1 MWIYIILL
9 ILHLIISALVFL
21 GIQFDIL
28 KVHKYM
34 FFVALFMP
42 FWGVLTVL
50 ILHFQIFF
58 HADDGIDVGVEKLKL
73 ESELY
78 RSVTVDEK
86 KVAANTVPIEEAL
99 LVNSAKERRT
109 IIMDVL
115 NDNPKEYIEFLQKA
129 GNNEDTEVVHYA
141 VTAMVEI
148 SKENDYKL
156 QDFERQ
162 HAKDPENVEVLTG
175 YTDFLW
181 SCLSQNLMQG
191 QVEVLNRELFSSLME
206 KKLALT
212 AGSITDFQWAVENEL
227 RRKNYTQA
235 AALLVQ
241 MQTLYPNSEEYYLSR
256 LNYLAS
262 LGKGEDIK
270 TLLKE
275 IQKKH
280 IYLSSATKEVLAFW
294 ES

>member
-1 MWIYIILL
+1 MLAIILL
-9 ILHLIISALVFL
+9 AVHLIISVLVFL
-21 GIQFDIL
+21 GIQFHIL

-34 FFVALFMP
+34 FFVVLLMP

-50 ILHFQIFF
+50 VLHFQILF

-78 RSVTVDEK
+78 KSVTVDEK
-86 KVAANTVPIEEAL
+86 KTAANTVPIEEAL
-99 LVNSAKERRT
+99 VVNSAKERRT

-162 HAKDPENVEVLTG
+162 HAMDPEDVTVLIS

-181 SCLSQNLMQG
+181 GCLSQNLMQG
-191 QVEVLNRELFSSLME
+191 QVEVLNRELFSALMQ
-206 KKLALT
+206 KKMALT
-212 AGSITDFQWAVENEL
+212 PGSITDFRRLVENEL
-227 RRKNYTQA
+227 KRKNYTQA
-235 AALLVQ
+235 SEILQQ
-241 MQTLYPNSEEYYLSR
+241 MQALYSDNEEYYLCR
-256 LNYLAS
+256 LNYLAALGRGEEIKS
-262 LGKGEDIK
+262 LL
-270 TLLKE
+270 TE
-275 IQKKH
+275 IEKKH
-280 IYLSSATKEVLAFW
+280 IYLSSATKGVLAFW
-294 ES
+294 ET

>member
-1 MWIYIILL
+1 MWIYITLL

-58 HADDGIDVGVEKLKL
+58 HADDGIDVGVEKLRL

-78 RSVTVDEK
+78 RSIIMDDK

-99 LVNSAKERRT
+99 LINSAKERRS
-109 IIMDVL
+109 IIMNVL

-148 SKENDYKL
+148 SKENDFKL
-156 QDFERQ
+156 QDFERK
-162 HAKDPENVEVLTG
+162 HAKDPEDIEVLTG

-206 KKLALT
+206 KKLALID
-212 AGSITDFQWAVENEL
+212 GSITDYQRTVENEL
-227 RRKNYTQA
+227 HRKNYTRA
-235 AALLVQ
+235 AVCLKG
-241 MQTLYPNSEEYYLSR
+241 MQTLYPNNEAYYMSR

-262 LGKGEDIK
+262 LGKGKEIK
-270 TLLKE
+270 ALLEE

-280 IYLSSATKEVLAFW
+280 IYLSSTAKEVLAFW

>member
-1 MWIYIILL
+1 MLPIILL
-9 ILHLIISALVFL
+9 VAHLIISALVFL
-21 GIQFDIL
+21 GIQFHIL
-28 KVHKYM
+28 KVHNYM
-34 FFVALFMP
+34 FFVALFLP
-42 FWGVLTVL
+42 FWGTLAVL

-58 HADDGIDVGVEKLKL
+58 RADDGIDVGVEKLRL

-78 RSVTVDEK
+78 KSVTVDEK
-86 KVAANTVPIEEAL
+86 KTAASTVPIEEAL
-99 LVNSAKERRT
+99 VVNSAKERRT

-115 NDNPKEYIEFLQKA
+115 NDNPKEYIQFLQKA

-162 HAKDPENVEVLTG
+162 HAQNPEDLVILTQ

-191 QVEVLNRELFSSLME
+191 QVEVLNRELFSTLMQ

-212 AGSITDFQWAVENEL
+212 EGSIVDFQNVVNNEL
-227 RRKNYTQA
+227 KRKNYTQA
-235 AALLVQ
+235 MAFLSQ
-241 MQTLYPNSEEYYLSR
+241 MQEAFPNNEAYYLCR
-256 LNYLAS
+256 LNYLAA
-262 LGKGEDIK
+262 LGKGAEIK
-270 TLLKE
+270 QLIQE
-275 IQKKH
+275 IKKKH
-280 IYLSSATKEVLAFW
+280 IYLSSTTKEVLAFW
-294 ES
+294 DA

>member
-1 MWIYIILL
+1 MLAIILL
-9 ILHLIISALVFL
+9 AVHLIISVLVFL
-21 GIQFDIL
+21 GIQFHIL

-34 FFVALFMP
+34 FFVALLMP

-50 ILHFQIFF
+50 VLHFQILF

-78 RSVTVDEK
+78 KSVTVDEK
-86 KVAANTVPIEEAL
+86 KTAANTVPIEEAL
-99 LVNSAKERRT
+99 VVNSAKERRT

-162 HAKDPENVEVLTG
+162 HAMDPEDVTVLIS

-181 SCLSQNLMQG
+181 GCLSQNLMQG
-191 QVEVLNRELFSSLME
+191 QVEVLNRELFSALMQ
-206 KKLALT
+206 KKMALT
-212 AGSITDFQWAVENEL
+212 PGSITDFRRLVENEL
-227 RRKNYTQA
+227 KRKNYTQA
-235 AALLVQ
+235 SEILQQ
-241 MQTLYPNSEEYYLSR
+241 MQALYSDNEEYYLCR
-256 LNYLAS
+256 LNYLAALGRGEEIKS
-262 LGKGEDIK
+262 LL
-270 TLLKE
+270 TE
-275 IQKKH
+275 IEKKH
-280 IYLSSATKEVLAFW
+280 IYLSSATKGVLAFW
-294 ES
+294 ET

>member
-1 MWIYIILL
+1 MLFVILL
-9 ILHLIISALVFL
+9 AVHLILSVLVFL
-21 GIQFDIL
+21 GIKFNIL

-34 FFVALFMP
+34 FFVALLLP

-50 ILHFQIFF
+50 ILHFQILFR
-58 HADDGIDVGVEKLKL
+58 ADDGIDVGVEKLRL

-78 RSVTVDEK
+78 KSVTVDDG
-86 KVAANTVPIEEAL
+86 KVAASTVPIEEAL
-99 LVNSAKERRT
+99 VINSAKERRT

-129 GNNEDTEVVHYA
+129 GNNDDTEVVHYA

-162 HAKDPENVEVLTG
+162 LSADPENTEILKG

-191 QVEVLNRELFSSLME
+191 QVEALNRELFSSLME
-206 KKLALT
+206 KKLSLAT
-212 AGSITDFQWAVENEL
+212 GSIADYQRVVENEL
-227 RRKNYTQA
+227 KRKNYTRA
-235 AALLVQ
+235 SENLRQ
-241 MQTLYPNSEEYYLSR
+241 MKKLYSDREEYYICR
-256 LNYLAS
+256 LDYLAS
-262 LGKGEDIK
+262 LGRGEDIK
-270 TLLKE
+270 LLLKE
-275 IQKKH
+275 IDKKH
-280 IYLSSATKEVLAFW
+280 IFLSSKTKEVLAFW

>member
-1 MWIYIILL
+1 MVYIILL
-9 ILHLIISALVFL
+9 TIHLLISVLVFL
-21 GIQFDIL
+21 GIQFHIL
-28 KVHKYM
+28 KVHDYM
-34 FFVALFMP
+34 FFVALLLP
-42 FWGVLTVL
+42 VWGVLIVL
-50 ILHFQIFF
+50 ILHFQILFR
-58 HADDGIDVGVEKLKL
+58 ADDGIDVGVEKLRL

-78 RSVTVDEK
+78 KSVTVDEK

-99 LVNSAKERRT
+99 VVNSAKERRS

-162 HAKDPENVEVLTG
+162 HAKDPEDITMLAG

-191 QVEVLNRELFSSLME
+191 QVEVMNRELFSDLME
-206 KKLALT
+206 KKMALET
-212 AGSITDFQWAVENEL
+212 PSVTDFRRMVENDL
-227 RRKNYTQA
+227 RRKNYTSA
-235 AALLVQ
+235 SAHLRQ
-241 MQTLYPNSEEYYLSR
+241 MQTLYPDEEIYYLCR
-256 LNYLAS
+256 LDYLAS
-262 LGKGEDIK
+262 LGRGEDIK
-270 TLLKE
+270 QLIRE
-275 IQKKH
+275 INKKH
-280 IYLSSATKEVLAFW
+280 IYLSSATKGVLAFW
-294 ES
+294 EA

>member
-1 MWIYIILL
+1 M
-9 ILHLIISALVFL
+9 
-21 GIQFDIL
+21 
-28 KVHKYM
+28 
-34 FFVALFMP
+34 
-42 FWGVLTVL
+42 
-50 ILHFQIFF
+50 
-58 HADDGIDVGVEKLKL
+58 GVEKLKL

-241 MQTLYPNSEEYYLSR
+241 MQALYPSSEEYYLSR

-262 LGKGEDIK
+262 LGKGEEIK
-270 TLLKE
+270 ALRRE
-275 IQKKH
+275 IQTKH

>member
-262 LGKGEDIK
+262 LGKGEEIK
-270 TLLKE
+270 ALLKE
-275 IQKKH
+275 IQTKH